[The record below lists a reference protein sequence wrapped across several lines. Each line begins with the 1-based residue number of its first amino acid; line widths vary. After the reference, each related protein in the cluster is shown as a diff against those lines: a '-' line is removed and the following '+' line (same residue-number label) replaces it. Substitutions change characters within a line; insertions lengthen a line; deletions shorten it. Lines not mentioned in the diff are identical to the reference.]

1 MTISNTDFTYIR
13 DLIRQR
19 AAIILEPGKEYLVES
34 RLLPVA
40 RQEGLTSLAELIA
53 RLRTQPYNGLHHKV
67 VEAMTTNETSFFRD
81 VHPFEALKKV
91 IVPELITKRATGRTL
106 NLWCGAAS
114 SGQEPYTVALV
125 LREHFPALAQ
135 WNVRFMA
142 TDLSHKMLVRAQAGK
157 YSQLEVNR
165 GLPAP
170 LLVKHFTKHGLEWH
184 VKDDLRK
191 MIEFRQLNL
200 IDAWPVMPA
209 MDIVFLRNV
218 LIYFNVDTKKMIL
231 GKIRQ
236 LLQPDGYLFL
246 GGAETTMGL
255 DDAFERVQ
263 IEKASCYRLCT
274 Q

>member
-13 DLIRQR
+13 DLVRQR

-40 RQEGLTSLAELIA
+40 RHEGLTSLAELVA
-53 RLRTQPYNGLHHKV
+53 RLRARPYNGLHHKV

-81 VHPFEALKKV
+81 AHPFEALKEV
-91 IVPELITKRATGRTL
+91 MLTELITKRATGRTL

-125 LREHFPALAQ
+125 LREHFPALAR
-135 WNVRFMA
+135 WNVHFIA
-142 TDLSHKMLVRAQAGK
+142 TDLSQEMLTRAQAGK

-165 GLPAP
+165 GLPAA

-184 VKDDLRK
+184 IKYDLRK

-200 IDAWPVMPA
+200 VGPWPIMPA
-209 MDIVFLRNV
+209 MDIVLLRNV
-218 LIYFNVDTKKMIL
+218 LIYFNVETKKMIL

-236 LLQPDGYLFL
+236 LLRPDGYLFL
-246 GGAETTMGL
+246 GGAETTMSL

-263 IEKASCYRLCT
+263 IEQTSCYRLRN

>member
-13 DLIRQR
+13 DLVRQR

-40 RQEGLTSLAELIA
+40 RQEGLTALAELVA
-53 RLRTQPYNGLHHKV
+53 RLRAQPYNGLHHRV

-125 LREHFPALAQ
+125 LREYFPALAQ
-135 WNVRFMA
+135 WDVRFIA
-142 TDLSHKMLVRAQAGK
+142 TDLSHEMLMRAQTGK

-170 LLVKHFTKHGLEWH
+170 LLVKHFSKHGLEWH

-200 IDAWPVMPA
+200 VDAWPVMPA

-218 LIYFNVDTKKMIL
+218 LIYFNVETKKTIL

-236 LLQPDGYLFL
+236 LLRPDGYLFL
-246 GGAETTMGL
+246 GGAETTMSL

-263 IEKASCYRLCT
+263 IEKASCYRLRN